1 MEDKIIIINTIKK
14 MVGKI
19 ISINISTSIRLL
31 VSV

>member
-19 ISINISTSIRLL
+19 ISISTSIRLL